1 MDVFASLSEH
11 RWSLFSASLA
21 EVEEK
26 WNTENIYAVNWE
38 RCCQQTKRGTL
49 PRTQLEGTQG
59 ERTMGR
65 RHCANCVENNKQNT
79 TSLGETEEKKK
90 KPYNFQE
97 AWDISKS
104 PKNTGLDEQ
113 KHGPFTGNITK
124 ELPINPLK
132 EGTANRKPVSQAMP
146 RPSLP
151 PCVMLSLDLQGRM
164 MLCSSLTAAEL
175 LL

>member
-1 MDVFASLSEH
+1 
-11 RWSLFSASLA
+11 
-21 EVEEK
+21 
-26 WNTENIYAVNWE
+26 
-38 RCCQQTKRGTL
+38 
-49 PRTQLEGTQG
+49 
-59 ERTMGR
+59 MGR

-132 EGTANRKPVSQAMP
+132 EGTANQSAKPCPAP
-146 RPSLP
+146 PFLP
-151 PCVMLSLDLQGRM
+151 
-164 MLCSSLTAAEL
+164 A
-175 LL
+175 